1 MDEGWLRGKRVA
13 VTGRLVSMTHADFAE
28 LVAAR
33 GGEFVPL
40 PNRGT
45 SALVIGQEGVPLE
58 ADGRQT
64 VSLARARKLRSFGYD
79 IELLAEEEF
88 YGRLE
93 LTAPQT
99 AIHRRCTINQ
109 LSRLLSLPGRK
120 LRSWMRAG
128 LIEPVEVVHRLAYF
142 DFGQVASAKNLCE
155 LTSAG
160 VRPQQIRE
168 SLEQLRNSLPSID
181 IPLAQLSLMERD
193 GRLLLRLDDDRL
205 VEPSGQLHFDFV
217 AGDFETGDFATGDFA
232 RGSADEPEIVA
243 FDKPVEAWF
252 EDALDCEDR
261 GRPMEAAAAYRE
273 ALRLEPHDPVLHFN
287 LGNALFAGKKTA
299 AAAEHFRQ
307 AVGYDPC
314 YAEAWNNLGNVLD
327 ALEDFDAAIGA
338 YQRALQLVPGY
349 ADAHYN
355 LAQTLVKLG
364 RDHEAERHVRAYLQI
379 ESDSDAG
386 VQVRAPL
393 ARLSVPPLG

>member
-1 MDEGWLRGKRVA
+1 MHDGWLRGKRVA

-28 LVAAR
+28 LLVAR
-33 GGEFVPL
+33 GGEFVSL

-45 SALVIGQEGVPLE
+45 SVLVIGQEGVPLG

-93 LTAPQT
+93 LAAPQT

-142 DFGQVASAKNLCE
+142 DFGQVASAKSLCE
-155 LTSAG
+155 LTAAG
-160 VRPQQIRE
+160 VQPQKIRE
-168 SLEQLRNSLPSID
+168 SLEQLRNWLPNVD
-181 IPLAQLSLMERD
+181 APLSQLSLIEND
-193 GRLLLRLDDDRL
+193 GRLLVRLEDDRL
-205 VEPSGQLHFDFV
+205 VEPSGQLHFDFA
-217 AGDFETGDFATGDFA
+217 AGDFGA
-232 RGSADEPEIVA
+232 GSADEPEIVA
-243 FDKPVEAWF
+243 FGRSVEAWF
-252 EDALDCEDR
+252 EEALECEDR
-261 GRPMEAAAAYRE
+261 GRPLEAVSAYRE

-287 LGNALFAGKKTA
+287 LGNALFAVKEPE

-307 AVGYDPC
+307 AIGYDPC

-327 ALEDFDAAIGA
+327 ALEDFKAAVVA
-338 YQRALQLVPGY
+338 YERALQLVPSY

-364 RDHEAERHVRAYLQI
+364 RDHEAERHVRTYLAI
-379 ESDSDAG
+379 EPH
-386 VQVRAPL
+386 VN
-393 ARLSVPPLG
+393 